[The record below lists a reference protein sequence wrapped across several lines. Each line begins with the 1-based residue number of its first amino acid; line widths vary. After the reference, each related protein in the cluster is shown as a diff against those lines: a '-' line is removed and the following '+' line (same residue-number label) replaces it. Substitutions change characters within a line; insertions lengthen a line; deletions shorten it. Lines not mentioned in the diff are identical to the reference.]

1 MRAEI
6 FCVGTELLLGK
17 VVNTNATFL
26 SRELAKLGID
36 CFYQTTVG
44 DNKER
49 IKDALKIAFERADL
63 IITTGGLGP
72 TADDLTVETI
82 AEFFG
87 QPLILDEKLFAII
100 SDFIKIRGKEIN
112 ESQKR
117 QAMRPLDAQAIPN
130 ATGTAPGLLWDV
142 SKYLGFDKAYSKLI
156 MSFPG
161 VPKELY
167 SMWRETAAKFLQ
179 NIQGDKKQ
187 LFIRDLKFYGISES
201 ALAEKASEFLEQE
214 NPTVAPY
221 TGEGECL
228 LRLACKATNEDEALK
243 QLDSTEKKILDLV
256 GEYFYGY
263 NEDSLQSVVAE
274 LLKRKNKTVA
284 VAESCTGGL
293 ISKRLT
299 DIPGSSSFVRL
310 NVTTYSNE
318 SKNKL
323 LGVAEELLQNYG
335 AVSEEVA
342 LEMARGIKNLAQTS
356 YGLAV
361 TGVAGPDGGTENKPV
376 GTVYVALVGEGL
388 EEVNKLFFGP
398 RTREDIR
405 WFTSQE
411 ALNMLRKN
419 LLKPNG

>member
-1 MRAEI
+1 
-6 FCVGTELLLGK
+6 
-17 VVNTNATFL
+17 
-26 SRELAKLGID
+26 
-36 CFYQTTVG
+36 
-44 DNKER
+44 
-49 IKDALKIAFERADL
+49 
-63 IITTGGLGP
+63 
-72 TADDLTVETI
+72 
-82 AEFFG
+82 
-87 QPLILDEKLFAII
+87 
-100 SDFIKIRGKEIN
+100 
-112 ESQKR
+112 
-117 QAMRPLDAQAIPN
+117 
-130 ATGTAPGLLWDV
+130 
-142 SKYLGFDKAYSKLI
+142 
-156 MSFPG
+156 
-161 VPKELY
+161 
-167 SMWRETAAKFLQ
+167 
-179 NIQGDKKQ
+179 
-187 LFIRDLKFYGISES
+187 
-201 ALAEKASEFLEQE
+201 
-214 NPTVAPY
+214 
-221 TGEGECL
+221 
-228 LRLACKATNEDEALK
+228 
-243 QLDSTEKKILDLV
+243 
-256 GEYFYGY
+256 
-263 NEDSLQSVVAE
+263 
-274 LLKRKNKTVA
+274 VA